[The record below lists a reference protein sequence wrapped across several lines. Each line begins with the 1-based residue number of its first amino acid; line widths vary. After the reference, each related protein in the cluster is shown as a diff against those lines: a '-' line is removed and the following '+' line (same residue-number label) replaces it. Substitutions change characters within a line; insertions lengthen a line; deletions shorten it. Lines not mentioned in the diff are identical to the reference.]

1 MLQSTGLMGV
11 STELPRDLRHL
22 GDIRMLQDIASHQT
36 TKEAQ
41 VIGEGDRHKAT
52 QRHEAVH
59 GNLQEAV
66 QLKAAGGDEH
76 LSHLEEDQ
84 VCHGHKVPEA
94 DLQLLQIGT
103 NA

>member
-1 MLQSTGLMGV
+1 MGV
-11 STELPRDLRHL
+11 STELPRNLRHL
-22 GDIRMLQDIASHQT
+22 DDFRILQDIARHQT

-41 VIGEGDRHKAT
+41 IIGEGDRHKGT
-52 QRHEAVH
+52 QCHEAVH

-66 QLKAAGGDEH
+66 QLEAAGGDEH